1 MLSARLLLIDDHAL
15 FRTGLRL
22 VLENNDK
29 VADILE
35 AGTVM
40 DAIHQFGSTP
50 VDIILLDIQ
59 LPGLNGL
66 DGIAVLRRH
75 FQSSRIIILSASPE
89 LASTT
94 PDIAGVLTKSASVEQ
109 IDHALERCLR
119 GEVLAETAPVKPAG
133 RGSQLTPRQLEVLS
147 ELCLGRSNKA
157 IANSLGLSENTVR
170 VHVAAILEQFGV
182 YSRTEAVLEAQRRGL
197 VQVMR

>member
-109 IDHALERCLR
+109 IDQALERCLR
-119 GEVLAETAPVKPAG
+119 GEALSDAAPAKAAG

>member
-66 DGIAVLRRH
+66 DGITVLRRH
-75 FQSSRIIILSASPE
+75 FQSARIIILSASPE

-109 IDHALERCLR
+109 IDQALERCLR
-119 GEVLAETAPVKPAG
+119 GEALSDNAPVKAAG
-133 RGSQLTPRQLEVLS
+133 RGTQLTPRQLEVLS
-147 ELCLGRSNKA
+147 ELCMGRSNKA

>member
-66 DGIAVLRRH
+66 DGIHVLRRH
-75 FQSSRIIILSASPE
+75 FQSARIIILSASPE
-89 LASTT
+89 QASTT

-109 IDHALERCLR
+109 IDQALERCLR
-119 GEVLAETAPVKPAG
+119 GEALSDAVPAKATG

>member
-109 IDHALERCLR
+109 IDQALERCLR
-119 GEVLAETAPVKPAG
+119 GETLSDAAPAKAAG

>member
-1 MLSARLLLIDDHAL
+1 MLNARLLLIDDHTL

-22 VLENNDK
+22 VLENNSNIGN
-29 VADILE
+29 ILE
-35 AGTVM
+35 AGSVM
-40 DAIHQFGSTP
+40 DAIHQYGSTP

-66 DGIAVLRRH
+66 DGVHVLQRY
-75 FQSSRIIILSASPE
+75 FQSARIIILSASPE
-89 LASTT
+89 LAATT
-94 PDIAGVLTKSASVEQ
+94 PGIAGVLTKSASVAQ
-109 IDHALERCLR
+109 IDAALECCLR
-119 GEVLAETAPVKPAG
+119 GENMDNAASTGTASRP
-133 RGSQLTPRQLEVLS
+133 SQLTPRQLEVLG

>member
-22 VLENNDK
+22 VLESNDK

-109 IDHALERCLR
+109 IDQALERCLR
-119 GEVLAETAPVKPAG
+119 GEALSDAAPAKAAG

>member
-109 IDHALERCLR
+109 IDQALERCLR
-119 GEVLAETAPVKPAG
+119 GEALSDAAPHKTAG

>member
-22 VLENNDK
+22 VLENNVK
-29 VADILE
+29 VGDILE

-66 DGIAVLRRH
+66 DGVNVLQRY
-75 FQSSRIIILSASPE
+75 FQSARIIILSASPE
-89 LASTT
+89 QAAST
-94 PDIAGVLTKSASVEQ
+94 PGIAGVLTKSASVEQ
-109 IDHALERCLR
+109 IDQALERCLR
-119 GEVLAETAPVKPAG
+119 GEAMADAAPAKAAG

>member
-1 MLSARLLLIDDHAL
+1 M
-15 FRTGLRL
+15 
-22 VLENNDK
+22 
-29 VADILE
+29 
-35 AGTVM
+35 
-40 DAIHQFGSTP
+40 
-50 VDIILLDIQ
+50 
-59 LPGLNGL
+59 
-66 DGIAVLRRH
+66 LRRH

-109 IDHALERCLR
+109 IDQALERCLR
-119 GEVLAETAPVKPAG
+119 GEALSDAAPAKATG